1 MNFQF
6 WDRLRALFRKGR
18 IYQQENVLQDQSDL
32 SRIITNNEFINY
44 SKQGSLLQQTNL
56 QINRLERY
64 KDFDQMDEVGEIT
77 LAMDLYADEGSL
89 MDPES
94 KHSIQ
99 IKSKNKRVREEL
111 EGLFFDTLLID
122 RDSRPMTRYLS
133 KYGDAPFEII
143 PTANRDGVQSLR
155 FMNIYYFT
163 RIETRYGDLV
173 GFYFQDPLT
182 PAPIFMHPWQV
193 MHLRLTSYENIY
205 HPYGRSLLDGA
216 RKDFKRLR
224 LMEDAALIYRIT
236 RAPEKRIFS
245 IPIGNIPPREVP
257 QYIELIARTFK
268 KRKFVDPATGS
279 VNERYSPLIQEDDFF
294 LPKRP
299 DGSGPTIDTLP
310 GAENLDAIADIEY
323 FKKKMISALKIPF
336 ARVGIGDQ
344 AEPDGKSLSS
354 ISPEFAKAVQW
365 IQREISLGLKKV
377 AIVHLALKG
386 YPIEDMK
393 NFDIY
398 MTAAS
403 AIDELY
409 RIETWNSRA
418 EIIDRLMGVGTFTPD
433 WVLKK
438 FTDMSDDEI
447 REQQQEVAEK
457 GPAAGA
463 AGAEGLG
470 GLGAAP
476 PGGGLL
482 ESLEDD
488 DDDLLAEYRQMQER
502 TIETDRI
509 ITEADKIEEVVYNGF
524 TNIMEN
530 HELDGLEGPAEEGS
544 KGEVLMESDI
554 PGEDLE
560 GAKDENLKLLQE
572 SRDFEPQS
580 PYEQMIIEDIEEA
593 ASGIDDDEGDEDE
606 GDEEEDDDM

>member
-6 WDRLRALFRKGR
+6 WDRIRALLRKGR
-18 IYQQENVLQDQSDL
+18 VYQQEQVLQDQSDL
-32 SRIITNNEFINY
+32 ARVITNDEFINY

-77 LAMDLYADEGSL
+77 LALDMYADEGSL

-163 RIETRYGDLV
+163 RVETRYGDLV
-173 GFYFQDPLT
+173 GFFFQDPLT

-299 DGSGPTIDTLP
+299 DGTGPTIDTLP

-336 ARVGIGDQ
+336 NRVGIGDQ
-344 AEPDGKSLSS
+344 SEPGGKSLSS
-354 ISPEFAKAVQW
+354 VSPEFAKAVQW

-377 AIVHLALKG
+377 AIVHMALKG

-418 EIIDRLMGVGTFTPD
+418 EIIDRLMGIGTFTPD

-457 GPAAGA
+457 GPAAG
-463 AGAEGLG
+463 GLG
-470 GLGAAP
+470 ELGGAP

-482 ESLEDD
+482 EGLEDEN
-488 DDDLLAEYRQMQER
+488 DDLLVEYREMQTR
-502 TIETDRI
+502 SIETDRAI
-509 ITEADKIEEVVYNGF
+509 IEATSEEKIYNGF
-524 TNIMEN
+524 TNIIES
-530 HELDGLEGPAEEGS
+530 HELDGLKGPFDGDDEEG
-544 KGEVLMESDI
+544 GEVLMESSLSS
-554 PGEDLE
+554 EDLNE
-560 GAKDENLKLLQE
+560 AKEQNLELLQE
-572 SRDFEPQS
+572 AQDFEPSS
-580 PYEQMIIEDIEEA
+580 PFEQMIMEDIEGA
-593 ASGIDDDEGDEDE
+593 ASELDDGND
-606 GDEEEDDDM
+606 EDDDM